1 MSFWESFYV
10 AALIVSAVS
19 STVLL
24 VWFFYDVFWRQA
36 APRTGGRYEP
46 DREQLR
52 KLQAKRRDALRRLGS
67 NWVLH
72 QNQPPVKWGYK
83 HD

>member
-10 AALIVSAVS
+10 VAVIASAVS
-19 STVLL
+19 STALL
-24 VWFFYDVFWRQA
+24 AWFFYDVFWRHGE
-36 APRTGGRYEP
+36 PRAGGRYEP

-52 KLQAKRRDALRRLGS
+52 KLQAKRRAALRDLGDK
-67 NWVLH
+67 WVLH
-72 QNQPPVKWGYK
+72 PKQPAVKWGYK